1 MARKPIKGYVYIRK
15 PNRGHAGGGDGG
27 DPSDQPLDAKGEPLL
42 RDLRHEDT
50 YLKSVD
56 HNTARSNRERTSGVA
71 SDGTDANN
79 GGGLASNTF
88 AIGRKAV
95 TTFIA
100 LGLLAV
106 VASEGYA
113 IYDAS
118 QSDAEDY
125 FAFEWT
131 SKYDKENRIFS
142 VSSPL
147 FVDNPGMIQKEANV
161 AVTISMACGENIA
174 ISQHDFDYTFGEDVT
189 LEFVA
194 DVPQP
199 MADCIEQQNE
209 FTVDLTGKIGLIVL
223 GFEAAETDLPEMG
236 FECTK
241 DGQEGD
247 ETAESVDH
255 HSCRSN

>member
-50 YLKSVD
+50 YESHSSMRNNPVKWLVSAPFKAM
-56 HNTARSNRERTSGVA
+56 NTA
-71 SDGTDANN
+71 
-79 GGGLASNTF
+79 
-88 AIGRKAV
+88 RKAV
-95 TTFIA
+95 TTVIV

-118 QSDAEDY
+118 QSDPEDY

-131 SKYDKENRIFS
+131 SKYDKENRTFS

-174 ISQHDFDYTFGEDVT
+174 ISQNDFDYTFGEEVT

-209 FTVDLTGKIGLIVL
+209 FTVDLTGKVGLNVL

-255 HSCRSN
+255 NTCRSNRGRTSV

>member
-27 DPSDQPLDAKGEPLL
+27 DSSDQPLDAKGEPLL

-50 YLKSVD
+50 YESHSSMRNNPVKWLVSAPFKAM
-56 HNTARSNRERTSGVA
+56 NTA
-71 SDGTDANN
+71 
-79 GGGLASNTF
+79 
-88 AIGRKAV
+88 RKAV
-95 TTFIA
+95 TTVIV

-161 AVTISMACGENIA
+161 AVTISMACGENVA
-174 ISQHDFDYTFGEDVT
+174 ISQNDFDYTFGEEVT

-209 FTVDLTGKIGLIVL
+209 FTVDLTGKVGIIVF
-223 GFEAAETDLPEMG
+223 GFDAAETNLPQMG
-236 FECTK
+236 FDCNQS
-241 DGQEGD
+241 DGGD
-247 ETAESVDH
+247 DDGTMGCVAWDNSIG
-255 HSCRSN
+255 